1 MQTDMEMREYDGEER
16 RALNMI
22 WTAAEDHSFHP
33 EFMAFDRYGKADLY
47 LNSII
52 GYVHRWYDGG
62 KLSEMFGAFQG
73 TALQDIYDTIFWL
86 GLECGAYEKERE
98 GRPALEELRGE
109 YWAQVLEESKWS
121 AQEKLVQSLQTG
133 WGRLVLGEKPGVTP
147 WERGILSGLSFD
159 GAADTDEIMERV
171 SGILWE
177 YFRFDCR
184 SEQKRK
190 ENRKR
195 IKSMIRPFRFVRPAH
210 GVIVR
215 NTLNEHGQ
223 DSTESGDDQCDK
235 SGKAHKKPSDAA
247 KGFCFWLEASSKRRE
262 EAVRSYIDACY
273 GISMYAEQQNQ
284 AICHMLCTGCHST
297 CRLHFTRGE
306 KFMQVPDRGESARQ
320 LWEARQQRKK
330 NREQFEAN
338 RPEYENSIRRLME
351 RIQNTLLVDL
361 QPVPEKSRQ
370 GKMMGEA
377 VWRAVYL
384 EDDRVFLKNSEE
396 ERQNV
401 SVDLMLDASASRMGH
416 EAVIAAQGYVIAES
430 LTRCGIPVQV
440 YSFSTIQNYTVMRLF
455 RGYEEKEKNR
465 GILDYVAA
473 GWNRDG
479 LALRAAGHLA
489 GQSSCEKRLLIV
501 LTDASPNDEQ
511 RMAPVSGAVRG
522 KEYSGDAG
530 IEDAAMEV
538 RQLKKQGIRVMAVFY
553 GLDSDLEGARKIYGS
568 GFVRI
573 KEMGQLADTVGNL
586 LTSQLRSGR

>member
-1 MQTDMEMREYDGEER
+1 MQTDIKMQEYDGEER

-22 WTAAEDHSFHP
+22 WTAAEDYSFQP
-33 EFMAFDRYGKADLY
+33 DFMAFDRYGRADLY

-52 GYVHRWYDGG
+52 GYVHRWYDAG
-62 KLSEMFGAFQG
+62 KMSEMFEAFQG

-98 GRPALEELRGE
+98 GRPVLVELRRE

-159 GAADTDEIMERV
+159 GAADTDEIVERV

-190 ENRKR
+190 ENRRR
-195 IKSMIRPFRFVRPAH
+195 IKGMLRPFRFVRPAH

-215 NTLNEHGQ
+215 NTLHERGQ
-223 DSTESGDDQCDK
+223 ESHESGGDPCEN
-235 SGKAHKKPSDAA
+235 SGKAHKRPSGAA
-247 KGFCFWLEASSKRRE
+247 KGVCFWLEASSKRRE
-262 EAVRSYIDACY
+262 DAVRSYIDACY
-273 GISMYAEQQNQ
+273 GVSMYGEGQNQ
-284 AICHMLCTGCHST
+284 AIRHMLCTGCHST
-297 CRLHFTRGE
+297 CGLHFTRGE
-306 KFMQVPDRGESARQ
+306 KFRQAPDRGESARQ
-320 LWEARQQRKK
+320 LWEAAQQRKK
-330 NREQFEAN
+330 NREQFEKN
-338 RPEYENSIRRLME
+338 RSEYENSIRRLME
-351 RIQNTLLVDL
+351 QIQNTLLVDL
-361 QPVPEKSRQ
+361 QPVPEISRQ
-370 GKMMGEA
+370 GKLVGEA

-384 EDDRVFLKNSEE
+384 EDDRIFLKVSEE
-396 ERQNV
+396 ERQNI

-440 YSFSTIQNYTVMRLF
+440 YSFSTIQNYTVFRIF
-455 RGYEEKEKNR
+455 RGYGEKDKNKS
-465 GILDYVAA
+465 ILDYVAA

-479 LALRAAGHLA
+479 LAFRAAGHLA
-489 GQSSCEKRLLIV
+489 EQSPCEKRLLIV

-511 RMAPVSGAVRG
+511 RMAPVSGSVRG

-538 RQLKKQGIRVMAVFY
+538 RQLKKQGIKVMAVFY
-553 GLDSDLEGARKIYGS
+553 GLDRDLKGARKIYGS
-568 GFVRI
+568 SFVRI
-573 KEMGQLADTVGNL
+573 REMGQLADTVGNM
-586 LTSQLRSGR
+586 LTGQLRSGR

>member
-1 MQTDMEMREYDGEER
+1 MQTDSKMQEYDGEER

-22 WTAAEDHSFHP
+22 WTAAEDHSFRP
-33 EFMAFDRYGKADLY
+33 DFMAFDRYGRADLY

-52 GYVHRWYDGG
+52 GYVHRWYDSG
-62 KLSEMFGAFQG
+62 KLSEMFEAFQG
-73 TALQDIYDTIFWL
+73 TALQDIYDTVFWL
-86 GLECGAYEKERE
+86 GLECGAYERERD
-98 GRPALEELRGE
+98 GRPVLKELRRE

-133 WGRLVLGEKPGVTP
+133 WGRLVLGEKPGVTS

-159 GAADTDEIMERV
+159 GSADTDEIMERV

-190 ENRKR
+190 EKRRR
-195 IKSMIRPFRFVRPAH
+195 IKGMLKPFRFVRPAH

-215 NTLNEHGQ
+215 NTHSGQ
-223 DSTESGDDQCDK
+223 EPPGSDGDQCET

-247 KGFCFWLEASSKRRE
+247 KGFCFWLEASSGRRE
-262 EAVRSYIDACY
+262 DAVRSYIDACY
-273 GISMYAEQQNQ
+273 GVSMYGEGQNQ
-284 AICHMLCTGCHST
+284 AIRHMLCTGCHSA
-297 CRLHFTRGE
+297 CGLHFTRGE
-306 KFMQVPDRGESARQ
+306 TFRQAPDRGESARQ
-320 LWEARQQRKK
+320 LWEAAQQRKK
-330 NREQFEAN
+330 NREQFEKN
-338 RPEYENSIRRLME
+338 RSEYENSIRRLME
-351 RIQNTLLVDL
+351 QIQNTLLVDL
-361 QPVPEKSRQ
+361 QPVPEKGRQ
-370 GKMMGEA
+370 GKLAGEA

-384 EDDRVFLKNSEE
+384 EDDRVFLKISEE

-440 YSFSTIQNYTVMRLF
+440 YSFSTIQNYTVLRIF
-455 RGYEEKEKNR
+455 REYGEKEKNR
-465 GILDYVAA
+465 CILDYVAA

-489 GQSSCEKRLLIV
+489 EQSPCGKRLLIV

-538 RQLKKQGIRVMAVFY
+538 RQLKKQGIKVMAVFY

-568 GFVRI
+568 SFVRI
-573 KEMGQLADTVGNL
+573 REMGQLADTVGNM

>member
-1 MQTDMEMREYDGEER
+1 
-16 RALNMI
+16 
-22 WTAAEDHSFHP
+22 
-33 EFMAFDRYGKADLY
+33 
-47 LNSII
+47 
-52 GYVHRWYDGG
+52 
-62 KLSEMFGAFQG
+62 
-73 TALQDIYDTIFWL
+73 
-86 GLECGAYEKERE
+86 
-98 GRPALEELRGE
+98 
-109 YWAQVLEESKWS
+109 
-121 AQEKLVQSLQTG
+121 
-133 WGRLVLGEKPGVTP
+133 
-147 WERGILSGLSFD
+147 
-159 GAADTDEIMERV
+159 
-171 SGILWE
+171 
-177 YFRFDCR
+177 
-184 SEQKRK
+184 
-190 ENRKR
+190 
-195 IKSMIRPFRFVRPAH
+195 
-210 GVIVR
+210 
-215 NTLNEHGQ
+215 
-223 DSTESGDDQCDK
+223 
-235 SGKAHKKPSDAA
+235 
-247 KGFCFWLEASSKRRE
+247 
-262 EAVRSYIDACY
+262 
-273 GISMYAEQQNQ
+273 
-284 AICHMLCTGCHST
+284 
-297 CRLHFTRGE
+297 
-306 KFMQVPDRGESARQ
+306 MQVPDRGESARQ

-511 RMAPVSGAVRG
+511 KMAPVSGAVRG

-538 RQLKKQGIRVMAVFY
+538 RQLKKQGIKVMAVFY

-568 GFVRI
+568 SFVRI
-573 KEMGQLADTVGNL
+573 RGMGQLADTVGNL
-586 LTSQLRSGR
+586 LTSQLRSGRQQKI